1 MVFRG
6 YSLKKCTLPFTNFV
20 FKCPV
25 SYFGLKRGVRKGVN
39 TFSLAENILKSS
51 GNFFTDSFNA
61 FLLRFV
67 LILTVCSFVS
77 VVFIIGFGSC

>member
-1 MVFRG
+1 M
-6 YSLKKCTLPFTNFV
+6 
-20 FKCPV
+20 
-25 SYFGLKRGVRKGVN
+25 N
-39 TFSLAENILKSS
+39 TFSLAANILKSS

-61 FLLRFV
+61 FLLLRFV